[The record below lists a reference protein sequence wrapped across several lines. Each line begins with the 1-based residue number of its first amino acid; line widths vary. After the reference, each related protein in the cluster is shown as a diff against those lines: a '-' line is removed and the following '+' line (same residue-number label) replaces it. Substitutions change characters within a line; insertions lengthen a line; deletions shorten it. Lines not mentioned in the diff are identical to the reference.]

1 MTLRLSRHQR
11 LELCRLRSGHL
22 LLLCWTLAPVR
33 WPTKRVSVGWVK
45 RIVWEWPHRC
55 RWYLVGWTPP
65 PPAPPGAHYHAWS
78 GGSHTHPVTEQQRN
92 EDA

>member
-33 WPTKRVSVGWVK
+33 WPTKRVSAGWVK
-45 RIVWEWPHRC
+45 RIVRDWPRERAAAEDRRAAVLAYVERALTTQQHQEK
-55 RWYLVGWTPP
+55 G
-65 PPAPPGAHYHAWS
+65 
-78 GGSHTHPVTEQQRN
+78 TEP
-92 EDA
+92 

>member
-33 WPTKRVSVGWVK
+33 WPTQRVRAGWVK
-45 RIVWEWPHRC
+45 RIVWEGEKGGEHGQPQE
-55 RWYLVGWTPP
+55 
-65 PPAPPGAHYHAWS
+65 APGGPGSA
-78 GGSHTHPVTEQQRN
+78 
-92 EDA
+92 

>member
-33 WPTKRVSVGWVK
+33 WPTKRVSAGWIG
-45 RIVWEWPHRC
+45 RIVGEWS
-55 RWYLVGWTPP
+55 T
-65 PPAPPGAHYHAWS
+65 WS
-78 GGSHTHPVTEQQRN
+78 GRQQQA
-92 EDA
+92 DAPECWALWSGC

>member
-33 WPTKRVSVGWVK
+33 WPTKRVRAGWVK
-45 RIVWEWPHRC
+45 RALWCWPRE
-55 RWYLVGWTPP
+55 RVLTM
-65 PPAPPGAHYHAWS
+65 
-78 GGSHTHPVTEQQRN
+78 QQG
-92 EDA
+92 

>member
-33 WPTKRVSVGWVK
+33 WPGGRVRAGWVK
-45 RIVWEWPHRC
+45 RSVWEGEKERIHE
-55 RWYLVGWTPP
+55 LK
-65 PPAPPGAHYHAWS
+65 
-78 GGSHTHPVTEQQRN
+78 
-92 EDA
+92 DAGRQ

>member
-33 WPTKRVSVGWVK
+33 LPGRRVRAGWVG
-45 RIVWEWPHRC
+45 RDVGEWPRGWSSAASRHR
-55 RWYLVGWTPP
+55 
-65 PPAPPGAHYHAWS
+65 AAA
-78 GGSHTHPVTEQQRN
+78 E
-92 EDA
+92 